1 MNRAPAFQFYAGDYL
16 RDAKVLR
23 VSLSA
28 RGLWISML
36 CLMHMEG
43 EPYGHLRFGAK
54 DLTPKELARIVGE
67 RERTVKRLLLEL
79 ETAQVFSKNETNTIF
94 SRRMVRDE
102 EIRRKRAEG
111 GIKSLENPMVPRP
124 KPHEKGSGEG
134 YPSTDPPSHP
144 SPPSFEGSPSSSSSS
159 SVFKKKD
166 KSEHPA
172 TPLNLIGSQAGFQIF
187 WTAYPKKRNKGQAE
201 RVWLKLKPDDVLR
214 SKILSKIEEAN
225 HTADWK
231 KENGAFIPYPATWLN
246 AKGWEDEYPAP
257 SPRKGGLVL

>member
-23 VSLSA
+23 VSLAA
-28 RGLWISML
+28 RGLWVSML

-43 EPYGHLRFGAK
+43 EPYGHLRLGTK

-67 RERTVKRLLLEL
+67 RECTVNRLLLEL
-79 ETAQVFSKNETNTIF
+79 ETAQVFSRNEANTIF

-102 EIRRKRAEG
+102 NIRRKRAEG

-134 YPSTDPPSHP
+134 YPSGDPPSSP
-144 SPPSFEGSPSSSSSS
+144 SPLSFGGSPSSSSSP
-159 SVFKKKD
+159 SVFKKKE
-166 KSEHPA
+166 KIEHPA
-172 TPLNLIGSQAGFQIF
+172 SPVDLNGLQAGFQSF
-187 WTAYPKKRNKGQAE
+187 WTAFPKKRNKGDAE
-201 RVWLKLKPDDVLR
+201 GAWLKLKPDEVLLGR
-214 SKILSKIEEAN
+214 ILCKIEQAIR
-225 HTADWK
+225 TPDWK
-231 KENGAFIPYPATWLN
+231 KEDGAFIPYPANWLN

-257 SPRKGGLVL
+257 SQRKGGLVL